1 MTLTRE
7 EREAGRIHRQAKN
20 RERKE
25 AKAKRP
31 KNMKASRGREID
43 HGFLAFLRR
52 QPCCVGPVGCA
63 GHIEAAHVR
72 FGRPGERPTGM
83 QRKPSDAGNTVPLC
97 VAHHRRGR
105 DAQHDSGERKWWEAR
120 RMDPH
125 QISESLYKI
134 YLGEGGD
141 GAI

>member
-31 KNMKASRGREID
+31 KNMKASRGREVD

-63 GHIEAAHVR
+63 GPVQACHIR
-72 FGRPGERPTGM
+72 FGLPGEPPTGM
-83 QRKPSDAGNTVPLC
+83 QRKPNDDRCTPMCAR
-97 VAHHRRGR
+97 HH
-105 DAQHDSGERKWWEAR
+105 AEQHDMNERAFWAR
-120 RMDPH
+120 YRRDPFAVADA
-125 QISESLYKI
+125 LYKL
-134 YLGEGGD
+134 YMSET
-141 GAI
+141 